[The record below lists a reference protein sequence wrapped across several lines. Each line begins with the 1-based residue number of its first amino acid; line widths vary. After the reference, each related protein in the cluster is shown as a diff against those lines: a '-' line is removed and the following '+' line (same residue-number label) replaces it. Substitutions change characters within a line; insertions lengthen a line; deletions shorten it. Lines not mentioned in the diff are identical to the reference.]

1 MTRITTLLT
10 TTGLLLFATVG
21 NAADC
26 KYAKDERDPFT
37 DQRTVQTK
45 WKTFRPTGNQAVNH
59 GWMAGWIKN
68 DKTFLALRIGIP
80 AYSGGPLIIAKDATL
95 LLLMADDTVMELTAY
110 QETRVKNRDV
120 AILYELNAETLAA
133 LTAQGTSDIRVTTN
147 NGDHDFNFGTKPT
160 DKIQFV
166 LSCLPKDG

>member
-1 MTRITTLLT
+1 MTRITILLA
-10 TTGLLLFATVG
+10 TTGLLLFASASD
-21 NAADC
+21 AADC
-26 KYAKDERDPFT
+26 KYVENERDPFT
-37 DQRTVQTK
+37 DQRIVETK

-59 GWMAGWIKN
+59 GWMAGWIKD

-80 AYSGGPLIIAKDATL
+80 AYSGGPLVIAKSAPL

-110 QETRVKNRDV
+110 QETWVKSRNV
-120 AILYELNAETLAA
+120 VILYELDADALAA

-147 NGDHDFNFGTKPT
+147 DGDHDFNFGSKPT

-166 LSCLPKDG
+166 LSCLPPL